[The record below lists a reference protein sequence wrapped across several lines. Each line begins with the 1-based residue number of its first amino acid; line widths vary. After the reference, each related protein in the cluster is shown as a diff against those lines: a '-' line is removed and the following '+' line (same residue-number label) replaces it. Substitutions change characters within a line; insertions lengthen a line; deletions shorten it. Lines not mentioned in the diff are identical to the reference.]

1 MEVKGIS
8 QAILRRLPI
17 YLTYLKSLP
26 PQGPVHISA
35 TAIAAALHMGE
46 VQVRKDLASV
56 SKAGRPRI
64 GYIVSELVEDLEAF
78 LGCNDVSNAVIVGA
92 GKLGKALL
100 DYEGFSE
107 YGLHIVAGL
116 DIRVASE
123 ETTAGGKPIFG
134 LSKMEDLCKRMN
146 IRIGILTVP
155 ADQAQKVC
163 DQMVESGISAI
174 LNFAPTH
181 LTVPEGILVQNENLA
196 ASLAVLSNHLF
207 EQMHKNSIKNTQ
219 EGESL

>member
-26 PQGPVHISA
+26 PQGPAHISA

-116 DIRVASE
+116 DIRVTSE
-123 ETTAGGKPIFG
+123 ETTA
-134 LSKMEDLCKRMN
+134 
-146 IRIGILTVP
+146 
-155 ADQAQKVC
+155 
-163 DQMVESGISAI
+163 
-174 LNFAPTH
+174 
-181 LTVPEGILVQNENLA
+181 A
-196 ASLAVLSNHLF
+196 ASPFSGCLRWMICAS
-207 EQMHKNSIKNTQ
+207 
-219 EGESL
+219 G

>member
-1 MEVKGIS
+1 
-8 QAILRRLPI
+8 
-17 YLTYLKSLP
+17 
-26 PQGPVHISA
+26 
-35 TAIAAALHMGE
+35 
-46 VQVRKDLASV
+46 
-56 SKAGRPRI
+56 
-64 GYIVSELVEDLEAF
+64 
-78 LGCNDVSNAVIVGA
+78 
-92 GKLGKALL
+92 
-100 DYEGFSE
+100 
-107 YGLHIVAGL
+107 
-116 DIRVASE
+116 
-123 ETTAGGKPIFG
+123 
-134 LSKMEDLCKRMN
+134 MN